1 MRKALAPPK
10 LFEYVLPGGWLLL
23 AGRTDE
29 DNDRLSLS
37 IAEPN
42 DLWFHARGVPG
53 SHVVLRVPE
62 GEEPDRET
70 VRRAAAAA
78 AYHSKSR
85 AGGVVPVSMTRAR
98 YVTKPRGVP
107 QGTVEIRNEKV
118 VRVRPVRPEGR
129 PLRAATG
136 ADRHP

>member
-1 MRKALAPPK
+1 MRKAPAPPK

-78 AYHSKSR
+78 AYHSKAR
-85 AGGVVPVSMTRAR
+85 EGGIVPVSMTRAR
-98 YVTKPRGVP
+98 HVTKPRGVP
-107 QGTVEIRNEKV
+107 PGTVEIRNEKV
-118 VRVRPVRPEGR
+118 VKVRPGLPEPRSSEG
-129 PLRAATG
+129 G
-136 ADRHP
+136 